1 MTVTCRL
8 YRDGRVAE
16 ETLEPAGVSAVLE
29 DPGVLVWL
37 DISAPT
43 EAEVSMLG
51 EEFGFHELALEDS
64 LHPHQRPKVDQYDR
78 YFFLVAYGVEVME
91 GAAVEREMAA
101 FVSERFLVTV
111 RKDPALDLS
120 EAVKRWDAHPEQVR
134 QGGGFLLYA
143 VLDEIVDGYFVAID
157 ALEEL
162 TEDVEEQVLAPTE
175 GRDATADIFRL
186 KKELLGLRRAV
197 APLRDVLDVMQR
209 RTIPVVTPDLEPY
222 YRDVYDHVLRATD
235 FIDNLRDIMSNALD
249 AHLAAVSNRLNE
261 VMKVLTS
268 IATVLLVLTV
278 VTGFFGQNWSFI
290 PYGSLPLFWISMG
303 VTALIAVGL
312 VTYFH
317 RRGWL

>member
-111 RKDPALDLS
+111 RKDPA
-120 EAVKRWDAHPEQVR
+120 
-134 QGGGFLLYA
+134 
-143 VLDEIVDGYFVAID
+143 
-157 ALEEL
+157 
-162 TEDVEEQVLAPTE
+162 
-175 GRDATADIFRL
+175 
-186 KKELLGLRRAV
+186 
-197 APLRDVLDVMQR
+197 
-209 RTIPVVTPDLEPY
+209 
-222 YRDVYDHVLRATD
+222 
-235 FIDNLRDIMSNALD
+235 
-249 AHLAAVSNRLNE
+249 
-261 VMKVLTS
+261 
-268 IATVLLVLTV
+268 
-278 VTGFFGQNWSFI
+278 
-290 PYGSLPLFWISMG
+290 
-303 VTALIAVGL
+303 
-312 VTYFH
+312 
-317 RRGWL
+317 